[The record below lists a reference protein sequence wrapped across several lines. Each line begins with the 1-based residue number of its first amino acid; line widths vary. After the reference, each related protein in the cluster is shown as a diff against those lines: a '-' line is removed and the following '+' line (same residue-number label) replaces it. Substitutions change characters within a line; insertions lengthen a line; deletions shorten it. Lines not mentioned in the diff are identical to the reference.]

1 MIKITCIFS
10 FPKTGFR
17 CTGLA
22 QLPVMELKRSPNFKA
37 TYYLVAAAL
46 VGSSVTGPRAYS
58 ADASEKATTITVD
71 NTAKPVD
78 IFNYRDP
85 DSKELIRFQ
94 FQPASTQELRRF
106 APSKVRTMIV
116 GVPPKGGF
124 VGATKK
130 LVHDFPA
137 EYLAFSIAVG
147 MSTAIHWDNDPMF
160 AQNFVA
166 QNASAT
172 GVVSFFGFIAASRT
186 SQAFM
191 QALGVA
197 YDPRRAPL
205 DYRLDT
211 PMRPGAPVLSA
222 VPDGKGGFSLSS
234 SPGAPRADY
243 MNTRVVARPLPPTRF
258 QKAFAPLLGP
268 IGLSAGM
275 TVSNIIHEVIADP
288 NLHMCAKA
296 SAKEMK
302 QKMMSKIGADG
313 KEEVVPADPKTAELL
328 KAAVDEACD
337 KAWEDWAVTKKIMD
351 YTPDLLAMASASLI
365 QAYVVNKGIVAGT
378 KAGLQKGAAKL
389 VEKAGVKVATN
400 TLAGTIE
407 ATAMRAGAER
417 YIPIVLRGLRLTG
430 QIGSWAGGPVGK
442 FVMTTGNIF
451 IFMEIVHPITPLLKK
466 PFEQARQG
474 NDITQRINS
483 IFNELDRTEKAQWV
497 WAPRPESD
505 FCTGYETDIMG
516 NPTPNM
522 NCYVPEQKEPAFL
535 LKKMAERQAKW
546 REFILQDAYLAHAN
560 WQKYVTGFA
569 TMYANATAFYQ
580 QTLAHINYQRFNP
593 QSAKNPS
600 YLYRSD
606 VSNGLYTDPENR
618 SKDGARQAVAE
629 ARAWLETYLESARL
643 KARTSKYRM
652 HSTEAANLPEILT
665 GLKALDPKI
674 ALSTLNSAEVSF
686 RNLDAMT
693 PEQRSEF
700 EARARERLLE
710 TGLRKLRKVL
720 SDDVAYN
727 DKNLPF
733 GSPLYKRMAET
744 NPFMALRM
752 KLGNPEPLDAGVGY
766 IRASNDDATI
776 IEQETKADFPGGIGR
791 ARARS
796 MADFLAISMV
806 CGPEADPKY
815 SDAQKIQIY
824 KKRKLSTFE
833 RTLDFFGLGRRNISA
848 NDSQVMIAVQEHIEE
863 QTKSQKNWYHIFG
876 KNAVATEW
884 AGFWADFRPP
894 RIVDDVP
901 ASVCQNFPD
910 NNNRNESM
918 WDPYQAKWK
927 INGEQYDGILDVIR
941 KKVRPEIVGTSLPP
955 ENEDPN
961 YKDPFDTWWTAKVDK
976 HIHAMIAKLRTD
988 YRGVLKSKYI
998 PALTRNGSDGAAQ
1011 YNGRTIKLGAL
1022 EALYDETNLYLLILG
1037 KTAAV
1042 TKDARLKKNY
1052 SDLSSAAL
1060 LDFKNMGELV
1070 TDLEFVEQKGVVA
1083 NAAYELKRKAL
1094 EERINGLKEFVE
1106 EREKAT
1112 NATADVRKINEQ
1124 TLKNLNAL
1132 MGELDS
1138 YWGVIRSIQ
1147 VVEQ

>member
-1 MIKITCIFS
+1 MIYKNKNLKS
-10 FPKTGFR
+10 R

-22 QLPVMELKRSPNFKA
+22 QPRLMEMKRSPTSKA
-37 TYYLVAAAL
+37 TYFLVTATL
-46 VGSSVTGPRAYS
+46 IGSSVTGPRVYGANDSS
-58 ADASEKATTITVD
+58 AKAEKATETTVP
-71 NTAKPVD
+71 NTLKPVG
-78 IFNYRDP
+78 IFDYRDP

-94 FQPASTQELRRF
+94 YQPSTAQELRRF
-106 APSKVRTMIV
+106 APSKVRTMTV

-124 VGATKK
+124 ISGTKK

-137 EYLAFSIAVG
+137 EYLAFSIAVAL
-147 MSTAIHWDNDPMF
+147 STTIHWDNDPMF

-172 GVVSFFGFIAASRT
+172 GVVSFFGFIAASRA
-186 SQAFM
+186 SQTFM
-191 QALGVA
+191 QTLGVA

-211 PMRPGAPVLSA
+211 PMRAGSPVLST

-234 SPGAPRADY
+234 SPGAPRPDY

-258 QKAFAPLLGP
+258 QRAFAPLLGP

-275 TVSNIIHEVIADP
+275 TVSNVIHEVIADP
-288 NLHMCAKA
+288 NLHLCAKA

-302 QKMMSKIGADG
+302 QKLVSKFSADG
-313 KEEVVPADPKTAELL
+313 KEELVPADPKAAELL
-328 KAAVDEACD
+328 AAAVNEACD

-378 KAGLQKGAAKL
+378 KSLAQKGAAKL
-389 VEKAGVKVATN
+389 VDKAGIKVATN
-400 TLAGTIE
+400 TLAGTVE
-407 ATAMRAGAER
+407 ATALRAGSER

-430 QIGSWAGGPVGK
+430 QVGSWASGPVGK
-442 FVMTTGNIF
+442 FVMTMGNIF

-474 NDITQRINS
+474 NDITQRINA
-483 IFNELDRTEKAQWV
+483 ILKELDRTEKAQWV
-497 WAPRPESD
+497 WAPRPDSD
-505 FCTGYETDIMG
+505 FCTGFEMDIMG

-593 QSAKNPS
+593 QAAKNPS
-600 YLYRSD
+600 YLYRPD
-606 VSNGLYTDPENR
+606 VSNGLYTDPESR
-618 SKDGARQAVAE
+618 TKDGARQAVAD
-629 ARAWLETYLESARL
+629 AREWLETYLEGTRL
-643 KARTSKYRM
+643 KARTSKLRL
-652 HSTEAANLPEILT
+652 HSTEATILPEILT
-665 GLKALDPKI
+665 ALKALDPAI
-674 ALSTLNSAEVSF
+674 PLSSLNSVEVSF
-686 RNLDAMT
+686 RNLDAMK
-693 PEQRSEF
+693 PEARAEF
-700 EARARERLLE
+700 EARARERLLAA
-710 TGLRKLRKVL
+710 GLTKLRKVL
-720 SDDVAYN
+720 NEDIVYG
-727 DKNLPF
+727 DKHTVF
-733 GSPLYKRMAET
+733 GSPQYKRMAEG
-744 NPFMALRM
+744 NPFMMLRM
-752 KLGNPEPLDAGVGY
+752 KLGNPEPLDNGVGY

-776 IEQETKADFPGGIGR
+776 IEQETKAGFPGGIGR

-806 CGPEADPKY
+806 CGPEADPTY
-815 SDAQKIQIY
+815 SNTEKIQIY
-824 KKRKLSTFE
+824 KKRGLSTLE
-833 RTLDFFGLGRRNISA
+833 RTLDFFGLGRRNINA
-848 NDSQVMIAVQEHIEE
+848 NDAQVLIAVQEHTEE

-884 AGFWADFRPP
+884 SGFWADFRPP
-894 RIVDDVP
+894 RIVDGVP
-901 ASVCQNFPD
+901 ASICQGFPD

-918 WDPYQAKWK
+918 WDPYTAKWN
-927 INGEQYDGILDVIR
+927 INGEQFNGILDIIR
-941 KKVRPEIVGTSLPP
+941 KKARPGIVGTAMPGDS
-955 ENEDPN
+955 EDPN
-961 YKDPFDTWWTAKVDK
+961 YKDPFDTWWTAKIDK
-976 HIHAMIAKLRTD
+976 HVHAMVAKLRGD
-988 YRGVLKSKYI
+988 YRLVLKSKYV

-1022 EALYDETNLYLLILG
+1022 EALYDEANLYLLILG
-1037 KTAAV
+1037 KTGAV
-1042 TKDARLKKNY
+1042 TKDAQLKKKF
-1052 SDLSSAAL
+1052 SDLSSATV

-1083 NAAYELKRKAL
+1083 NAAYELKRKSL
-1094 EERINGLKEFVE
+1094 EERLGDLKDFVAA
-1106 EREKAT
+1106 RETAT
-1112 NATADVRKINEQ
+1112 KATADMRKINEQ
-1124 TLKNLNAL
+1124 TLKNLNGL